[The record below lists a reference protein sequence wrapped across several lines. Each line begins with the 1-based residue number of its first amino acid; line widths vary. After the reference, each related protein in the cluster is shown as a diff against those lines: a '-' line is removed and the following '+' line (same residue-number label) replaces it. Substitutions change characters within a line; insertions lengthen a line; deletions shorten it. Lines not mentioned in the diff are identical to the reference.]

1 MYTCVSFG
9 PSVVEISEGPKNHR
23 AMKICLLCY
32 RGKPNCGGQGV
43 YIYYLSRE
51 LQNLGHEV
59 HVISGPPYPV
69 VEEGITLHK
78 LDSLLLYDRPE
89 RFPRDF
95 PWRHPTPLNLYEY
108 LNVCFGLFP
117 EPYTF
122 SMRAF
127 RKLRQLQR
135 IHKFDIVHDNQG
147 LGYGMLLIKHL
158 LKIPVVATIHHP
170 ITVDRDTDIATAP
183 NLRWRI
189 RLRLWYSF
197 LRMQKYVA
205 RRMDRVITVSHN
217 SADDLVKAFGID
229 RNKMEVV
236 HNGTDHNLFKPC
248 PETVRKANSIITV
261 NSGDSPIKGADY
273 LLQALTMLRD
283 GPSQPK
289 LTIVGRIAPESR
301 NLRLVKEYGVE
312 DMVTFTGR
320 IDNEELVSLYS
331 SSEIAVVPSLY
342 EGFGFPATE
351 AMACGTPVIASR
363 AGSLPEV
370 VGEDNEAGISVP
382 PANAVA
388 LAEAIKRLL
397 ADDSLR
403 KEMGLAGRRRV
414 EDHFNWRR
422 AAEDTIRVY
431 EELL

>member
-1 MYTCVSFG
+1 LYV
-9 PSVVEISEGPKNHR
+9 
-23 AMKICLLCY
+23 MKICLLCY

-69 VEEGITLHK
+69 VEEGIILHK

-89 RFPRDF
+89 RFPKDF
-95 PWRHPTPLNLYEY
+95 PWRNPTPLNLYEY
-108 LNVCFGLFP
+108 GNVCFGLFP

-127 RKLRQLQR
+127 RKLRQLQK
-135 IHKFDIVHDNQG
+135 IHKFDVVHDNQG

-170 ITVDRDTDIATAP
+170 ITVDRNMDIAAAP

-197 LRMQKYVA
+197 LRMQKLVA

-217 SADDLVKAFGID
+217 SANDLVEVFGID
-229 RNKMEVV
+229 RRKMKVV
-236 HNGTDHNLFKPC
+236 HNGTDQELFKPC
-248 PETVRKANSIITV
+248 TATGKAPNSIITV

-273 LLQALTMLRD
+273 LLKALTMLRD

-320 IDNEELVSLYS
+320 IDDDELVSLYS

-382 PANAVA
+382 PANAEA
-388 LAEAIKRLL
+388 LAGAIKNLL
-397 ADDSLR
+397 GNDAMR
-403 KEMGLAGRRRV
+403 KEMGKAGRKRV

-422 AAEDTIRVY
+422 AAEETVQVY